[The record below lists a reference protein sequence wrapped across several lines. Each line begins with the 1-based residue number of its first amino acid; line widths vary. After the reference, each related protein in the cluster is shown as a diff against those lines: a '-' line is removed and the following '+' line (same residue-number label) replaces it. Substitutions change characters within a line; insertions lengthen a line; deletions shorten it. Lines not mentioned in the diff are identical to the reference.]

1 VFNYMIKILPNNRIL
16 IRDTESGE
24 VEVILPKDVPKYFE
38 NLLSEEIAN
47 QDESEAKVSELKEQ
61 VKKL

>member
-1 VFNYMIKILPNNRIL
+1 MIKILPNNRIL